1 MVDVDL
7 GLVCSKDGETV
18 EIVNLNGISQSC
30 TCSVSFN
37 GIPEES
43 CTETD
48 GDEQVD
54 NENNRDFCSIRVA
67 DGSIME
73 FENGESLGDFLPTR
87 CLGGSTEFPCYCN
100 TDVPD
105 QVECPYCTF
114 LDVNGD
120 LICSRQSESI
130 VYEADPG
137 EVLECAC
144 FSDLLSTCKPMGPT
158 LPPVETSPPTA
169 SPVTITDAPTFI
181 PTDSPTAK
189 ETSDPTDDAP
199 VASPPATAS
208 PTSSQTSFET
218 TFSPEFDK
226 EMEMVGDRTPPQN
239 PELGGCLY
247 LNETT
252 GLVNYIQRG
261 ESFGPDIHGPCSPTE
276 DWPVVC
282 NPAIPNGG
290 MEYPYCVFETS
301 PQVSDSRAAMDAS
314 NAVVCARN
322 EDRVMVTLPDGISEE
337 CSCLYF
343 NPLLGPSSS
352 CPMVTISFSTTGGAE
367 SDEDPSTSPPYNEPN
382 GDTSNINGDDVSS
395 AYFPKKRLLV
405 DSFGSII
412 VSLWVGVIIL

>member
-1 MVDVDL
+1 
-7 GLVCSKDGETV
+7 
-18 EIVNLNGISQSC
+18 
-30 TCSVSFN
+30 
-37 GIPEES
+37 
-43 CTETD
+43 
-48 GDEQVD
+48 
-54 NENNRDFCSIRVA
+54 
-67 DGSIME
+67 
-73 FENGESLGDFLPTR
+73 
-87 CLGGSTEFPCYCN
+87 
-100 TDVPD
+100 
-105 QVECPYCTF
+105 
-114 LDVNGD
+114 
-120 LICSRQSESI
+120 
-130 VYEADPG
+130 
-137 EVLECAC
+137 
-144 FSDLLSTCKPMGPT
+144 
-158 LPPVETSPPTA
+158 
-169 SPVTITDAPTFI
+169 
-181 PTDSPTAK
+181 
-189 ETSDPTDDAP
+189 
-199 VASPPATAS
+199 
-208 PTSSQTSFET
+208 
-218 TFSPEFDK
+218 
-226 EMEMVGDRTPPQN
+226 MEMVGDRTPPQN

-352 CPMVTISFSTTGGAE
+352 CPMVKISFSTTGGAE

-382 GDTSNINGDDVSS
+382 GDTSNINGDNVSS
-395 AYFPKKRLLV
+395 AYFSKKRLLV